1 VHYSA
6 TFKKMQH
13 EGLFEIFNQGGYA
26 MKQKRVRKLYLREFK
41 AISHAI
47 STYEDLNLL
56 INHLVEGTNETFN
69 AKGCSILLLDQR
81 ENQLFHIASYGI
93 SEEYRRKGPIFV
105 VSETQ
110 CAICTGEPVF
120 VEDVQKDPR
129 VQYPEAAAKEG
140 IVSMASIPIKSRN
153 ATIGVLRIYHAEPC
167 TFHKDDVD
175 ALCVLTEHLGLAIEN
190 NGLKNFLDM
199 VKTAMGSLPLRMLDG
214 L

>member
-1 VHYSA
+1 
-6 TFKKMQH
+6 
-13 EGLFEIFNQGGYA
+13 
-26 MKQKRVRKLYLREFK
+26 MKQKRVRKFYLREFK

-56 INHLVEGTNETFN
+56 INHLAEGTSETFN
-69 AKGCSILLLDQR
+69 AKGCSILLLDER
-81 ENQLFHIASYGI
+81 EDQLFYIASYGI

-105 VSETQ
+105 VRETQ

-140 IVSMASIPIKSRN
+140 IVSMASIPIKCRN
-153 ATIGVLRIYHAEPC
+153 AIIGLLRIYHAEPC

-199 VKTAMGSLPLRMLDG
+199 VKTAMGSLPVRMLDG